1 VQFGVGQ
8 FGVGQFEVGQF
19 EVVSLIAAERSFEG
33 AWP

>member
-1 VQFGVGQ
+1 VQFE
-8 FGVGQFEVGQF
+8 VGQFEVGQF